1 MSSKK
6 CTIIEIVA
14 DYIYFVMMGSHTEI
28 EEYCKI
34 LSKKNNKHMNDVT
47 YISLRIDIPI
57 SFACEKLEKN
67 YGKIFIET
75 GTESAQSYAFAQDS
89 YIIKNKSKSNSL
101 DSMFNNKITHML
113 MIIEDINGIKRL
125 KFPKL
130 ELHDQ
135 DDPETVVLDWIKETG
150 GYIPKTIKKT
160 IKPISIVGYNDDIL
174 VYSAKI

>member
-1 MSSKK
+1 MSNKK

-28 EEYCKI
+28 EQYCKI
-34 LSKKNNKHMNDVT
+34 LSKKNNNDIK

-89 YIIKNKSKSNSL
+89 YIIKNKNNEL
-101 DSMFNNKITHML
+101 DSMFNKITHML
-113 MIIEDINGIKRL
+113 MIIEDDNGVKKL

-150 GYIPKTIKKT
+150 GYIPKTVKKT

>member
-1 MSSKK
+1 MSNKK

-28 EEYCKI
+28 EQYCKI
-34 LSKKNNKHMNDVT
+34 LSKKSNNYVK

-67 YGKIFIET
+67 YGKIFIES

-89 YIIKNKSKSNSL
+89 YIIKNKNNGI
-101 DSMFNNKITHML
+101 DSVFNNKITHML
-113 MIIEDINGIKRL
+113 MIIEDDNGVKRL

>member
-1 MSSKK
+1 MSNKK

-14 DYIYFVMMGSHTEI
+14 DYIYFVMMGTHTEI
-28 EEYCKI
+28 EEYCKL
-34 LSKKNNKHMNDVT
+34 LSKKNINHINDIK

-89 YIIKNKSKSNSL
+89 YIIKNKNNSL
-101 DSMFNNKITHML
+101 DTMFNTKITHML
-113 MIIEDINGIKRL
+113 MIIEDINGVKKL

-135 DDPETVVLDWIKETG
+135 DDPEEVVLEWVKEVG
-150 GYIPKTIKKT
+150 GYIPKSLKKT
-160 IKPISIVGYNDDIL
+160 IKPISIVGFNDDIL
-174 VYSAKI
+174 VYTAKI

>member
-14 DYIYFVMMGSHTEI
+14 DYIYFVMMGTHTEI
-28 EEYCKI
+28 EQYCKL
-34 LSKKNNKHMNDVT
+34 LSKKNNQVNDIK

-67 YGKIFIET
+67 YGKIFIES

-89 YIIKNKSKSNSL
+89 YIIKNKNNSL

-113 MIIEDINGIKRL
+113 MIIEDDKGVKKL

-135 DDPETVVLDWIKETG
+135 DDPESIVLDWIKETG

>member
-1 MSSKK
+1 MSNKK

-14 DYIYFVMMGSHTEI
+14 DYIYFVMMGTHTEI
-28 EEYCKI
+28 EEYCKL
-34 LSKKNNKHMNDVT
+34 LSKKNINHINDIK

-89 YIIKNKSKSNSL
+89 YIIKNKNNSL
-101 DSMFNNKITHML
+101 DTMFNTKITHML
-113 MIIEDINGIKRL
+113 MIIEDINGVKKL

-135 DDPETVVLDWIKETG
+135 DDPESIVLDWIKEIS

-160 IKPISIVGYNDDIL
+160 IRPISIVGYNDDIL
-174 VYSAKI
+174 VYTAKI

>member
-14 DYIYFVMMGSHTEI
+14 DYIYFVMMGTHTEI
-28 EEYCKI
+28 EQYCKL
-34 LSKKNNKHMNDVT
+34 LSKKTNNYSNDIK

-89 YIIKNKSKSNSL
+89 YIIKNKNNSL

-113 MIIEDINGIKRL
+113 MIIEDVNGIKKL

-135 DDPETVVLDWIKETG
+135 DDPETVVLEWIKEMG
-150 GYIPKTIKKT
+150 GYIPKTVKKT

-174 VYSAKI
+174 VYSAKL